1 MPTAIDYTFNAH
13 HRTGSVYRGP
23 ALKSGDRVTWTNPS
37 TGARH
42 SGLEVEFIYT
52 QLGLVLLRGD
62 FGRVNLRTGAPSPE
76 TRRVRLD
83 QVAVD
88 AVVAEGV

>member
-13 HRTGSVYRGP
+13 HRTGSAYRGP
-23 ALKSGDRVTWTNPS
+23 ALKAGDRVTWSNPS
-37 TGARH
+37 TGTRH
-42 SGLEVEFIYT
+42 KGLRVEFIYV

-62 FGRVNLRTGAPSPE
+62 FGRVNLRTGAPSLE

-83 QVAVD
+83 QVAVE
-88 AVVAEGV
+88 AVAEGV